1 MFNPFSM
8 VVAIVLIGCLYA
20 LGDSWLRTRRAEA
33 EAASGGTDEDTREKI
48 EQLEHR
54 VRVLERI
61 VTDDGNDLRREID
74 RL

>member
-20 LGDSWLRTRRAEA
+20 LGDAYLKTRREEA
-33 EAASGGTDEDTREKI
+33 NAAASGADDSTREKI

-54 VRVLERI
+54 IRVLERI
-61 VTDDGNDLRREID
+61 VTDDGHDLRREID